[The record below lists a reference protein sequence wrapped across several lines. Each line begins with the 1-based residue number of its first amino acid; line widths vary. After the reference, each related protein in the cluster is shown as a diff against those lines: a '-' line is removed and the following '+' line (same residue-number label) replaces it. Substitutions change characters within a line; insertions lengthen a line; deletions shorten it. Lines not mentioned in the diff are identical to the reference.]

1 MAVMIL
7 LVVAAWTPLASG
19 HGILTKPV
27 ARQMLLSPTYG
38 VGLTNPGAGQC
49 DISVGNAMNMNGCQ
63 GAGGV
68 IDFQGQCWVACAG
81 NLASVEEACVT
92 CKDGVVHEY
101 MTSGGVNPAP
111 KLGVCGDVYWRN
123 AFSTNFSS
131 TACDGLGGSGSCID
145 RALAAP
151 FSEVQVDPTDSSIEV
166 EVEVTAH
173 HWGWFEFRLCREGG
187 RGRNGQGVTQEC
199 FNQDVLRFD
208 AAQARSLYGGAPMGT
223 GMAGAPADPAD
234 YAGTHAS
241 VRCDGPGDDISAGQK
256 LQYPEIWAPEG
267 SCCNNGG
274 DCGDPGAG
282 QSVRWTLPS
291 PSAAGASGKYTL
303 RVFLPQELVC
313 TQEAP
318 CTLQWLYM
326 TGNSPSS
333 YPEAFRNCADF
344 KIAASAPTPA
354 ATPAPTPVTTPA
366 PTPVTTPAPTAVTT
380 PAPTAA
386 ATPAPTPSATPAP
399 SPPASAAGFC
409 TGCNECAA
417 VPGNAQAAS
426 DEDCSPCASGQ
437 AWWPCADAGLCQC
450 VGGAGPAPEPTPE
463 PEPTPT
469 PAATPSPTGAAPCL
483 DYLGAPCAACM
494 TTSNKVCWAE
504 SKSWCDTFKH
514 TWCGAD
520 LVQASRAKVR
530 RHTFLGTAM
539 LQKASPLWRAVERA
553 VRPGAPQ
560 GQDEL

>member
-1 MAVMIL
+1 MAVKIL
-7 LVVAAWTPLASG
+7 LVAAGWTPLASA
-19 HGILTKPV
+19 HGILTRPV

-49 DISVGNAMNMNGCQ
+49 DISAGNAMNMNGCQ

-68 IDFQGQCWVACAG
+68 IDFQSPCWVACRG
-81 NLASVEEACVT
+81 DLTSIEGACAA

-101 MTSGGVNPAP
+101 KASGGVNPAP
-111 KLGVCGDVYWRN
+111 MLGACGDVYWRN

-151 FSEVQVDPTDSSIEV
+151 FSEVQVDPTDNSMEV

-208 AAQARSLYGGAPMGT
+208 VAQASSLYGGAPMGT

-241 VRCDGPGDDISAGQK
+241 VRCDGPGGDVSAGQK
-256 LQYPEIWAPEG
+256 LEYPEIWALEG

-274 DCGDPGAG
+274 DCGDPGEG

-291 PSAAGASGKYTL
+291 PSAGGADGKYTL
-303 RVFLPQELVC
+303 RIFLPQGLTC

-344 KIAASAPTPA
+344 KIAASATTPASPATPPTPTVTPLPTPQPTATQPAATAAPTPLPSATQPA
-354 ATPAPTPVTTPA
+354 ATP
-366 PTPVTTPAPTAVTT
+366 
-380 PAPTAA
+380 
-386 ATPAPTPSATPAP
+386 SP
-399 SPPASAAGFC
+399 SPPAPGAEFC
-409 TGCNECAA
+409 TGCVECAA

-426 DEDCSPCASGQ
+426 DAACSACAGGQ
-437 AWWPCADAGLCQC
+437 AWWPCNQAGLCQC
-450 VGGAGPAPEPTPE
+450 ADGAGPASEPTPEHEPTPE
-463 PEPTPT
+463 PSAVSSPTP
-469 PAATPSPTGAAPCL
+469 PCP
-483 DYLGAPCAACM
+483 DYSGYPCTACLA
-494 TTSNKVCWAE
+494 SNGVCWAK
-504 SKSWCDTFKH
+504 SRSWCDTYAH

-520 LVQASRAKVR
+520 LVQASNAKVR
-530 RHTFLGTAM
+530 RHAFLGTSL
-539 LQKASPLWRAVERA
+539 LQVSSPLWRAVKRA
-553 VRPGAPQ
+553 VRTDAPRD
-560 GQDEL
+560 QDEF